1 MSFAKVPMKQTLRL
15 AALAIALLATAG
27 VQAAQGKPPASRT
40 AASAGTAA
48 PAQAG
53 DGAISN
59 PEMEKAG
66 ELAAHAWLLLL
77 DRGDWGTAWD
87 TASQVFRQ
95 NVPLSTW
102 MDAIPKARA
111 PFGRFIERQP
121 VQVMYK
127 KTLAGRPE
135 GDYVTALF
143 ASKFEKKADV
153 QEIVTV
159 ERESDGRWHVTG
171 YQTK

>member
-15 AALAIALLATAG
+15 AALAVAAVLATAG
-27 VQAAQGKPPASRT
+27 VQAAQGKATASHP
-40 AASAGTAA
+40 AASAA
-48 PAQAG
+48 PAQPPE
-53 DGAISN
+53 GAINN

-66 ELAAHAWLLLL
+66 EVAAHAWLLLL

-102 MDAIPKARA
+102 MDAIPKVRA

-121 VQVMYK
+121 LQVMYK
-127 KTLAGRPE
+127 KTLAGRPD

>member
-1 MSFAKVPMKQTLRL
+1 MDEAKVCMKTLSRRSVL
-15 AALAIALLATAG
+15 GLAAALAAGSGLA
-27 VQAAQGKPPASRT
+27 QAATNP
-40 AASAGTAA
+40 A
-48 PAQAG
+48 PAPAG
-53 DGAISN
+53 NGAIPN
-59 PEMEKAG
+59 ADMEKAG
-66 ELAAHAWLLLL
+66 QLAAHAWLLLL

-102 MDAIPKARA
+102 MDAIPKVRA
-111 PFGRFIERQP
+111 PFGRFIERQAAD
-121 VQVMYK
+121 VMYK
-127 KTLAGRPE
+127 KTLAGRPD

-143 ASKFEKKADV
+143 ISKFEKKPDL

-159 ERESDGRWHVTG
+159 EREADGRWHVTG

>member
-1 MSFAKVPMKQTLRL
+1 MLHSKVSTLATL
-15 AALAIALLATAG
+15 AVATALLAGSALAESKP
-27 VQAAQGKPPASRT
+27 AASGATQPAPAST
-40 AASAGTAA
+40 
-48 PAQAG
+48 
-53 DGAISN
+53 AISD

-66 ELAAHAWLLLL
+66 QLAAHAWLLLL

-102 MDAIPKARA
+102 MDAIPKVRA

-121 VQVMYK
+121 AEVMYK

-143 ASKFEKKADV
+143 VSKFEKKPDV